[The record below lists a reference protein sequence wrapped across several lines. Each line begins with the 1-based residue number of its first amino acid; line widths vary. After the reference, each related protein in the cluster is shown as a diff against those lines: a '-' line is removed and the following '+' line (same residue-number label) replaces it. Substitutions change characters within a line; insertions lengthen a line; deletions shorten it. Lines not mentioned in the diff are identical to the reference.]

1 MLALSCRAKQARL
14 SRFRY
19 FRRDRY
25 PFSDKRRHRA
35 GSVGAG
41 HLLQGELNMPLFS
54 METLIAPISM
64 PDAWEGI
71 VAAGN
76 LRPKD
81 NRLLPEECDES
92 EKIIWLERLRLFA
105 VEHGG
110 DLSILEPYKDFQ
122 GNALSRRPD
131 PTWDQWIWLYQ
142 QIGARRGNRSM
153 RDVIPIMACR
163 DALLPF
169 LETIPD
175 KNLWDEYTSM
185 LTLEQYEGPDNPFPY
200 PNLEAAF
207 QADAPEQME
216 LLQMLCRDVSNE
228 VILNRAVAEEKTAI
242 VEFKLKTVPL
252 EQKIQILTA
261 AHASW
266 EDPAPLF
273 RRFLPMFKDE
283 IAAWRDA
290 WGNGFFWYLYRRPV
304 LSQTLIERLP
314 KKVLET
320 FATCL
325 APVSRTAL

>member
-1 MLALSCRAKQARL
+1 
-14 SRFRY
+14 
-19 FRRDRY
+19 
-25 PFSDKRRHRA
+25 
-35 GSVGAG
+35 
-41 HLLQGELNMPLFS
+41 MPLFS

-81 NRLLPEECDES
+81 NRLLPEECDEP

-122 GNALSRRPD
+122 GYALSRRPD
-131 PTWDQWIWLYQ
+131 PKWDQWVWLYQ
-142 QIGARRGNRSM
+142 QIGARHRKKTL
-153 RDVIPIMACR
+153 RDVVQIMAGR

-169 LETIPD
+169 LETIP
-175 KNLWDEYTSM
+175 NIVLWDEYKSM
-185 LTLEQYEGPDNPFPY
+185 LSPEQYKESDTPFPY

-242 VEFKLKTVPL
+242 VEFKIKTAPL

-283 IAAWRDA
+283 IAAWRDP
-290 WGNGFFWYLYRRPV
+290 WGNGFFWYLYRRPD
-304 LSQTLIERLP
+304 LSRSLIEHLP

-320 FATCL
+320 FGTKNRYGISPADIWPDFCPL
-325 APVSRTAL
+325 PDWIEEARRTAQ

>member
-1 MLALSCRAKQARL
+1 
-14 SRFRY
+14 
-19 FRRDRY
+19 
-25 PFSDKRRHRA
+25 
-35 GSVGAG
+35 
-41 HLLQGELNMPLFS
+41 MPLFS

-64 PDAWEGI
+64 PDAWEY
-71 VAAGN
+71 VASVGDQHP
-76 LRPKD
+76 RDK
-81 NRLLPEECDES
+81 RLLPEECDES

-110 DLSILEPYKDFQ
+110 DLTILEPYKDYQ
-122 GNALSRRPD
+122 GYALSRRPD

-175 KNLWDEYTSM
+175 KKLWDEYTLM
-185 LTLEQYEGPDNPFPY
+185 LSPEQYEGRTPFPY
-200 PNLEAAF
+200 PDLEAAF
-207 QADAPEQME
+207 QADAPGQVE
-216 LLQMLCRDVSNE
+216 LLQMMCRDVSSE
-228 VILNRAVAEEKTAI
+228 AILNRAVAQEKTAI
-242 VEFKLKTVPL
+242 VEYKLKTAPI

-283 IAAWRDA
+283 IASWRDP
-290 WGNGFFWYLYRRPV
+290 WGNGFFWYLYRRPF

-314 KKVLET
+314 KKVLAT
-320 FATCL
+320 FGTKNRYGISPADMWPDFCPL
-325 APVSRTAL
+325 PDWIEEARNVAHND